1 MSTIG
6 SWMPL
11 ALILCLFLTRFI
23 VNVALAINPDLLQ
36 RSSTALAAGF
46 IYGTFSGIFLAR
58 SLVTW
63 RLARQA
69 RPYGMP
75 G

>member
-1 MSTIG
+1 MSTIAF
-6 SWMPL
+6 P
-11 ALILCLFLTRFI
+11 LCLFLTRFI
-23 VNVALAINPDLLQ
+23 VSVALAINPDLWQ
-36 RSSTALAAGF
+36 GSSTALAAGF
-46 IYGTFSGIFLAR
+46 IYGAFSGIFLAR

-69 RPYGMP
+69 RPYGVP